1 MTLEA
6 AAAKG
11 SHFPAAAAVVG
22 VVVAVRVTLRGDGKM
37 VVGLVEVWVMVSWM

>member
-11 SHFPAAAAVVG
+11 SHFPAAAVG

-37 VVGLVEVWVMVSWM
+37 AVGLVEVWVMVSWM

>member
-6 AAAKG
+6 EAAKG
-11 SHFPAAAAVVG
+11 SHFPAVG
-22 VVVAVRVTLRGDGKM
+22 VLVAVRVTLRGDGKT